1 MYSVGLDI
9 TKLQKCTPWLNVSCC
24 RGKAKEGLLKD
35 SMVADGGGDE
45 ADGKELG
52 QHSSQGNE
60 STSRRKDYA
69 AALEVSE

>member
-1 MYSVGLDI
+1 M
-9 TKLQKCTPWLNVSCC
+9 CR

-35 SMVADGGGDE
+35 SMAADGAEGDE

-52 QHSSQGNE
+52 RHSSQGNE

>member
-1 MYSVGLDI
+1 M
-9 TKLQKCTPWLNVSCC
+9 SCC